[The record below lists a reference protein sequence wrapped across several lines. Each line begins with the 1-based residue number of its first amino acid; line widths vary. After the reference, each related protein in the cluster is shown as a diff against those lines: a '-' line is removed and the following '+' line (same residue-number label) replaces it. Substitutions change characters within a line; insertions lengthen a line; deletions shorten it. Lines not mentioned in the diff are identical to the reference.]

1 MSNRG
6 ASRTTRDTP
15 RGAPR
20 AGGVRRR
27 GMTLVELLVV
37 MGLAALVMGF
47 GVGALS
53 SIDVGGRSA
62 VAMAQSSLRSA
73 RNWSVARDAPSKVTI
88 DHERGTIAAEGLA
101 VIGTWHFEQDPP
113 KGAFGLD
120 GELVGGE
127 IVDDGFLGRALS
139 FVGAAAEAGYEVAV
153 QKDPAF
159 TLTDGFVIEFVARPE
174 STDGGRILRLGGAV
188 EVEAVAGGALKVEF
202 GALRVDEQGNHVAA
216 GKAILNTE
224 PGVLAPNR
232 WNRVMISYDR
242 DRLRAFVEGI
252 QVGELEESAHV
263 AALDGMMI
271 VGGGRRAWE
280 GAIDTLVIS
289 AVAVSDV
296 VELPEGAVFTPET
309 PSEIAF
315 WPGGGL
321 DRTVHREPVEVVV
334 EFDDGVRVPV
344 RVGLYGNV
352 E

>member
-1 MSNRG
+1 MRPRG
-6 ASRTTRDTP
+6 ARRTDRDA
-15 RGAPR
+15 RRAAPR

-47 GVGALS
+47 GIGALS

-62 VAMAQSSLRSA
+62 VSMVQSSLRSA
-73 RNWSVARDAPSKVTI
+73 RNWAVARDAPAKVTI
-88 DHERGTIAAEGLA
+88 DREARTIAAEGLA
-101 VIGTWHFEQDPP
+101 VVGTWHFEQDPP

-139 FVGAAAEAGYEVAV
+139 FVGAAAEAGYQVAV
-153 QKDPAF
+153 QQDPAF

-174 STDGGRILRLGGAV
+174 TTGGGRVLQLGRAV
-188 EVEAVAGGALKVEF
+188 EVNAVAGGAMKIEF
-202 GALRVDEQGNHVAA
+202 RALRVDELGNRVDA

-224 PGVLAPNR
+224 PGVLPPNR
-232 WNRVMISYDR
+232 WSRVMISYDR

-252 QVGELEESAHV
+252 QVGELEESALV
-263 AALDGMMI
+263 APLEGAMV
-271 VGGGRRAWE
+271 VGGGRRVWE
-280 GAIDTLVIS
+280 GAIDTLVVS

-296 VELPEGAVFTPET
+296 VALPEGAAFSAET
-309 PSEIAF
+309 PAEITF

-321 DRTVHREPVEVVV
+321 DRSVHREPVEVAV
-334 EFDDGVRVPV
+334 EFDDGARVPI
-344 RVGLYGNV
+344 RIGLYGNV